1 MDKTN
6 NQCKIIAKIKLWCIK
21 YWKPHQHEAHRFLA
35 CILLVMV
42 VIYLS
47 ILSVMLAG
55 AARQIHYYYKHI
67 PATRLIA
74 ISSLLLQRFFSG
86 RDLVEN
92 PYYRYLEE
100 ILKMTSH

>member
-1 MDKTN
+1 
-6 NQCKIIAKIKLWCIK
+6 
-21 YWKPHQHEAHRFLA
+21 
-35 CILLVMV
+35 
-42 VIYLS
+42 
-47 ILSVMLAG
+47 MLAG

-100 ILKMTSH
+100 ILKNDLAIKRTQQRIKSIYYLVLFSIRLL